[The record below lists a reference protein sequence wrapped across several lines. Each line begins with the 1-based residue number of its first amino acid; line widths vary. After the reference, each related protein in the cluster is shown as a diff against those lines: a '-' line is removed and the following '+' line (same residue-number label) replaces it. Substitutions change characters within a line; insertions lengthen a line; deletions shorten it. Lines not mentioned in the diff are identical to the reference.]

1 MKAKVKNMERKLQHN
16 IIKIYLMA
24 FFQSAMVI
32 TAIYVPL
39 LQGYGLSMSEV
50 MQTQALF
57 ALTIAF
63 CEVPSGYLADLWGR
77 KRAILSGAIL
87 CAIGFGMLFFARTF
101 WEFMAYEL
109 ILGVGISLNSG
120 ADLALLYDTQSH
132 LNRNKSNQSCSQH
145 IAKLISLEGL
155 AGAVA
160 AILASLLTLWSL
172 QLVVLVQAIIGLA
185 PVLIA
190 ITLVEAP
197 RHISVNGHRDN
208 AQQIKSV
215 ITNKPL
221 VLSIALAIIAFN
233 LAAIYGF
240 WLYQKFWESRG
251 IPLSCFGY
259 LWASHCIIRGVAAR
273 FANQVEMFLGSQKT
287 LMMIALLNLFGLA
300 GMALCPGLT
309 GVFVAFVLPVARGLS
324 SVILAD
330 GLNKRLDGEFR
341 ATVNSIVS
349 LGFRGIFIVTG
360 PFLGVLV
367 DHRGVETGLLVLS
380 CILTP
385 VFALVLLFLF
395 NSIKAEKKLL
405 AEMGEQQKTVQAI
418 TTHPL

>member
-87 CAIGFGMLFFARTF
+87 CSIGFGMLFFARTF

-132 LNRNKSNQSCSQH
+132 LNRNESNQSCSQH

-190 ITLVEAP
+190 VTLIEAP

-251 IPLSCFGY
+251 IPLTYFGY
-259 LWASHCIIRGVAAR
+259 LWASHCIIRGLAAR

-300 GMALCPGLT
+300 GMVLCPGLT

-385 VFALVLLFLF
+385 VFALVLVFLF
-395 NSIKAEKKLL
+395 NSIKAEKEHL